1 MEAHH
6 QIDGGKRSN
15 EIPRITIEVS
25 GGMVQNVYTTL
36 ESDVEVEI
44 LDFDD
49 NGTLSE
55 EGRENMGNYVQ
66 RVTSEQ
72 RQRL

>member
-1 MEAHH
+1 MPSE
-6 QIDGGKRSN
+6 K
-15 EIPRITIEVS
+15 PRITIEVS

-36 ESDVEVEI
+36 ETDVEVDI

-55 EGRENMGNYVQ
+55 KERDELQSYLEFV
-66 RVTSEQ
+66 VSAQ
-72 RQRL
+72 RQIY